1 MYLLNDGEG
10 GWLNFLSR
18 HLISYMSNLMVV
30 VNMKVI
36 DKHLNYRNFK
46 MTVKII
52 SENLFINQYNES
64 SSRNCI
70 LN

>member
-1 MYLLNDGEG
+1 
-10 GWLNFLSR
+10 
-18 HLISYMSNLMVV
+18 MVV

-64 SSRNCI
+64 SSRDGI
-70 LN
+70 LNLVIF